1 LEVRTLKNKIVSGI
15 FLALLGGLIAIAP
28 NLLIS
33 QHCLN
38 MQMKCF
44 CIAKMEL
51 GIGILIIVLA
61 LLFICF
67 ESRETKLG
75 ISLSLVLI
83 GVFSALIATVLI
95 GFCNGTC
102 STDCSCNPATS
113 LIIAI
118 LGTLVALISFM
129 NFMTLNHRKLAG

>member
-1 LEVRTLKNKIVSGI
+1 MKNKIVSGI
-15 FLALLGGLIAIAP
+15 FLALLGGLISIAP
-28 NLLIS
+28 NFLIS

-44 CIAKMEL
+44 YVAKIEL

-61 LLFICF
+61 LLFIYF
-67 ESRETKLG
+67 KSRETKLG
-75 ISLSLVLI
+75 ISLSLALI

-95 GFCNGTC
+95 GFCNGSC
-102 STDCSCNPATS
+102 STECSCNPATS

-118 LGTLVALISFM
+118 LGTLVALISFV
-129 NFMTLNHRKLAG
+129 NFITLNNRKLST